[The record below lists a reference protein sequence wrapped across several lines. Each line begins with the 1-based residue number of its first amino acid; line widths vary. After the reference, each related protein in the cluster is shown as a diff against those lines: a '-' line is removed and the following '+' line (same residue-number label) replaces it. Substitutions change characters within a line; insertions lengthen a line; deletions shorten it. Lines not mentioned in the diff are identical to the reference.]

1 MKMISPSEEVDL
13 TNCDREPIHLLGSI
27 QPIGFLVA
35 VTTDWLIS
43 RVSVNI
49 GEFFKVEIDGLI
61 GQPST
66 ALFSPDAIHSM
77 RNRLALLRGTDAV
90 ERLFRC
96 ALIDGGRPFDIALH
110 MSGTNVIIEGEP
122 STEQNYG
129 DATGTVR
136 AMIGRLE
143 QAPDMSVFYN
153 EGARQVRALT
163 GFDRVM
169 LYRFDDDGSGEVVAE
184 SAKSGI
190 GSFLGLHYPA
200 TDIPKQARELYKRS
214 LLRVITDIDAV
225 PVGII
230 PALDERKAPLD
241 LSLSVLRSVS
251 PIHIEYL
258 RNMGV
263 RASMSISLVVEG
275 ELWGLIACHH
285 YSPRCPSFERRS
297 VAELFAQMFSMHIET
312 RERKA
317 IVEYERRARTISDQ
331 LLGAVASDETLLKD
345 PNWLSD
351 ILTSAIPADGVGVW
365 INGNYAFAGITPD
378 TSSFAKIV
386 KTLNGMAAGKV
397 FATDHIADF
406 VPGAAD
412 FASQAAGMLVIPISR
427 SPRDYVVLFRRELV
441 HSVRWAGDPQKPVEF
456 GPNGPRLHPR
466 ESFAEWKQLVEFKSR
481 KFDSSEL
488 RVAET
493 LRATL
498 IEVVLR
504 LSDEAT
510 TQRQAATERQELLIA
525 ELNHRVRNILSLI
538 RGLIRQSKP
547 TDESS
552 IEDFVKVIDQRVH
565 ALARAHNQ
573 ITDDQWG
580 PAPLRSLIDAEV
592 AAFVSD
598 KQDRVHA
605 KGNPVLLKPQAYSTM
620 ALVIHELVTN
630 SAKYG
635 SLSTKGHVHINW
647 SLDNNGGLMIDWTEQ
662 GGPPVEQPTRRGFGT
677 TIIGHSV
684 PYDLGGTTEVDYAVE
699 GLRARM
705 HVPAR
710 HIVVA
715 DVEPSRVHKSIVIPE
730 SPIKRDAIDPNLLK
744 GQTVLLV
751 EDSLIIAL
759 DAEDILSRMGAAKVI
774 SDGTVIGAV
783 SAIDSEQPD
792 FAILDINLGDHTSFP
807 IADRLDDLG
816 IPFLFATGYG
826 EQAKLPER
834 HRRRVVLQKPYSLP
848 VLARSIPELL
858 RSENA
863 AKQGL
868 SAIED

>member
-1 MKMISPSEEVDL
+1 MKFTAPREEIDL
-13 TNCDREPIHLLGSI
+13 TNCDREPIHLLGAI

-35 VTTDWLIS
+35 VSTDWLIA
-43 RVSVNI
+43 RVSANI
-49 GEFFKVEIDGLI
+49 VEFFDVAIADII
-61 GQPST
+61 GQSST
-66 ALFSPDAIHSM
+66 ALFSPDAIHAM
-77 RNRLALLRGTDAV
+77 RNRLALLRGTDGI

-96 ALIDGGRPFDIALH
+96 SLTDGGRPFDVALH
-110 MSGTNVIIEGEP
+110 LSGSNVIIEAEP

-143 QAPDMSVFYN
+143 QAADLTQFYN
-153 EGARQVRALT
+153 EGARQMRALT

-169 LYRFDDDGSGEVVAE
+169 LYRFAEDGSGEVVSE
-184 SAKSGI
+184 SAKGGI

-214 LLRVITDIDAV
+214 LLRVITDISAV
-225 PVGII
+225 PVPII

-275 ELWGLIACHH
+275 ELWGLLACHH

-297 VAELFAQMFSMHIET
+297 VAEMFAQMFSMHIET
-312 RERKA
+312 RERKHT
-317 IVEYERRARTISDQ
+317 VDYERRARTISDR
-331 LLGAVASDETLLKD
+331 LLGAVASDESLLKD
-345 PNWLSD
+345 PEWLSD
-351 ILTSAIPADGVGVW
+351 VLTSAIPADGVGVW
-365 INGNYAFAGITPD
+365 INGNYAFAGQTPD
-378 TSSFAKIV
+378 TPAFAKII
-386 KTLNGMAAGKV
+386 KALNGIAAGKV
-397 FATDHIADF
+397 FATDSIADL
-406 VPGAAD
+406 VPDAAD
-412 FASQAAGMLVIPISR
+412 FASLVAGMLVIPISR
-427 SPRDYVVLFRRELV
+427 SPRDYVILFRRELI
-441 HSVRWAGDPQKPVEF
+441 HSVRWAGDPQKPIEY

-466 ESFAEWKQLVEFKSR
+466 ESFEEWKQLVEGKSQ
-481 KFDSSEL
+481 KFDISEL

-493 LRATL
+493 LRTTL

-504 LSDEAT
+504 LSDEASVE
-510 TQRQAATERQELLIA
+510 RQAATERQELLIA

-547 TDESS
+547 TDGMS
-552 IEDFVKVIDQRVH
+552 IEDFVKIIDQRVH

-580 PAPLRSLIDAEV
+580 PAPFRGLIEAEV

-598 KQDRVHA
+598 KQGRVHA
-605 KGNPVLLKPQAYSTM
+605 SGDHVLLKPQAYSTM

-635 SLSTKGHVHINW
+635 SLSTDGHVHINW
-647 SLDNNGGLMIDWTEQ
+647 SRDNADGLVIEWTEE
-662 GGPPVEQPTRRGFGT
+662 GGPPVELPTRRGFGT

-684 PYDLGGTTEVDYAVE
+684 PYDLGGTTVVDYASD
-699 GLRARM
+699 GLRARLM
-705 HVPAR
+705 IPAR
-710 HIVVA
+710 HIVVPET
-715 DVEPSRVHKSIVIPE
+715 EPVRPGKSVIAPAT
-730 SPIKRDAIDPNLLK
+730 IARQAGIDPVQLK
-744 GQTVLLV
+744 GKIVLLV

-759 DAEDILSRMGAAKVI
+759 DAEDILTRMGAAKVI
-774 SDGTVIGAV
+774 SDGTVIGAI
-783 SAIDSEQPD
+783 SAIDSDKPD
-792 FAILDINLGDHTSFP
+792 FAILDINLGDHNSFA
-807 IADRLDDLG
+807 IADRLDSLG

-834 HRRRVVLQKPYSLP
+834 HRARLVIQKPYTLTMM
-848 VLARSIPELL
+848 ARGIPELL
-858 RSENA
+858 RD
-863 AKQGL
+863 
-868 SAIED
+868 SAVAE